1 MLSRRDLVG
10 KLAVGAAGA
19 AVAWVAMG
27 TRASAAVPPGAA
39 HAPSGAGP
47 GDTPVGTLPEGSDTA
62 VGKLSE
68 QALAAPSE
76 SPAPPP
82 AAPPPW
88 EMLRPLAVGSV
99 VAHGWRVADLSAPL
113 DGACVLSLQ
122 NERGRVQRVHLCR
135 NDGQPH
141 GLVYTRRFDLV
152 VMNGGQG
159 DLRTEEGFGLAVAA
173 VAHVLAVNEGAADH
187 EPVVT
192 ALMPHAERLQRF
204 SAANEWSL
212 R

>member
-19 AVAWVAMG
+19 AVTLAVVGGA
-27 TRASAAVPPGAA
+27 RARAAVAPGAEP
-39 HAPSGAGP
+39 APNGAGP
-47 GDTPVGTLPEGSDTA
+47 GDTAIGKLPEEGATA
-62 VGKLSE
+62 PGKLPE
-68 QALAAPSE
+68 EALAAQSE
-76 SPAPPP
+76 SPATLP

-99 VAHGWRVADLSAPL
+99 VAHGWRVADLSGPL
-113 DGACVLSLQ
+113 DGACVLTLQ
-122 NERGRVQRVHLCR
+122 HERGRMRVHVCR
-135 NDGQPH
+135 NDGQPQ

-159 DLRTEEGFGLAVAA
+159 DLRTEEGFGQAVAA
-173 VAHVLAVNEGAADH
+173 VAHVLAANEGIAAQ
-187 EPVVT
+187 EPLVT
-192 ALMPHAERLQRF
+192 ALLPHAERLQRF
-204 SAANEWSL
+204 SAENEWSL